1 MRLLRIAKGTWDVL
15 AACDERGEC
24 QTLNLLM
31 SFEKGDKKRRKHAR
45 ALLAMLREYV
55 PVFGAPKATERCE
68 PLEDGIYAF
77 RSPASQIRILWFYE
91 KGRVIICTHAFLK
104 PGQRLDRTQLDRAK
118 RIRAGYQEALSRGV
132 VEIVE

>member
-1 MRLLRIAKGTWDVL
+1 MRLLRIARATWDVL
-15 AACDERGEC
+15 AVCDERGDC

-31 SFEKGDKKRRKHAR
+31 SFERGDKKRRKHAQV
-45 ALLAMLREYV
+45 LLAMLQEYV
-55 PVFGAPKATERCE
+55 PVSGAPKATERCE

-91 KGRVIICTHAFLK
+91 KGKVIICTHAFLK
-104 PGQRLDRTQLDRAK
+104 SGQKLNRTQLDRAK
-118 RIRAGYQEALSRGV
+118 GIRAGYQEALSRGV